1 MDRQLGSVVP
11 DDRYGVDEFSATRRP
26 EVEPSVVVLIVD
38 RHRVL
43 RRVLDV
49 AVGNPVLACRLQ
61 RSTHYA
67 GRGTRSSPS
76 RAALRE
82 NIDPFKRLILSS

>member
-1 MDRQLGSVVP
+1 
-11 DDRYGVDEFSATRRP
+11 
-26 EVEPSVVVLIVD
+26 
-38 RHRVL
+38 VL